1 MIRIVEIGRSGSAAD
16 APVPDRSIG
25 QFATHHSGWSRA
37 KDVPRLATAIFED
50 RAREN
55 PGGTRVEC
63 FAGWLVSLPRTA
75 RNDLAAVLSPGE
87 VRAMLYDGRC
97 SPGTKSYKCAARHRV
112 SCGTSFWALRLP
124 KSTVLEMPLSF
135 IEQLGSVLL
144 SQQGV
149 VAGLL
154 LAAIVYLAWQ
164 LATER
169 AARERDRETAKH
181 EAAERTRAVEA
192 LALALAKIEGFLGR
206 WGGPR

>member
-1 MIRIVEIGRSGSAAD
+1 
-16 APVPDRSIG
+16 
-25 QFATHHSGWSRA
+25 
-37 KDVPRLATAIFED
+37 
-50 RAREN
+50 
-55 PGGTRVEC
+55 
-63 FAGWLVSLPRTA
+63 
-75 RNDLAAVLSPGE
+75 
-87 VRAMLYDGRC
+87 MLYDGRC

-124 KSTVLEMPLSF
+124 KPTVLEMPLSF
-135 IEQLGSVLL
+135 LEQLGSVLL

>member
-1 MIRIVEIGRSGSAAD
+1 MRRFQTGPSGNSPRTTQDGLGQRTSRDWRRRSLRIVRVRIPEGRGSGAC
-16 APVPDRSIG
+16 
-25 QFATHHSGWSRA
+25 
-37 KDVPRLATAIFED
+37 
-50 RAREN
+50 
-55 PGGTRVEC
+55 TRVGSFRC
-63 FAGWLVSLPRTA
+63 PGAA

-124 KSTVLEMPLSF
+124 KPTVLEMPLSF
-135 IEQLGSVLL
+135 LEQLGSVLL